1 MQHAIGV
8 LNVED
13 DHEKRRGRKMRRQ
26 KMSSANAW
34 NVDDDHERKTTTLV
48 GAVSYARCF
57 IRNAAKCGFAGGW
70 LDLKRHPNQ
79 AKVHKVMYTWPAQS
93 VAAIRRL
100 YSSGFPCENV
110 LSSVAVG
117 DPVRDMCPSRRPM
130 RLGARHRQV
139 PAHLV

>member
-1 MQHAIGV
+1 MHHAIGV

-13 DHEKRRGRKMRRQ
+13 EHENKRNRKMRRQ
-26 KMSSANAW
+26 RSSANAW

-57 IRNAAKCGFAGGW
+57 IRSAAKCGLAGVW
-70 LDLKRHPNQ
+70 LDLKRYPNQ
-79 AKVHKVMYTWPAQS
+79 ATVQLFMYTWPAQN

-110 LSSVAVG
+110 LSGVAVG

-130 RLGARHRQV
+130 R
-139 PAHLV
+139 